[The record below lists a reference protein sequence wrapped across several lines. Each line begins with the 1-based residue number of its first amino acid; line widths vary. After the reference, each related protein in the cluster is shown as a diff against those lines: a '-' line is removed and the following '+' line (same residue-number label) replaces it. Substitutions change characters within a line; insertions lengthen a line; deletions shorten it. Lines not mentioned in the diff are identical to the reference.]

1 MKVLFIIQGEGRG
14 HLTQALTMQNILRNH
29 GHEVVEA
36 LVGKSNAR
44 QLPKFFIQGMS
55 VPIKQFESPNFL
67 PTAAN
72 KRNNLP
78 RSVAYNVLRLPYF
91 AKSVLF
97 LHRRIMESGAD
108 LVINFYELLTG
119 FTYLLFKPGVP
130 QVSIGHQY
138 LFLHK
143 DFTLPRSQPVSLFLL
158 RLFTRWTAMG
168 ATERLALSFREMEN
182 DEKARI
188 HVVPPLL
195 RSEVRELKPYTGNYL
210 HGYMVNAGYGKS
222 IMQWHQLHPETPLN
236 IFWDKKDAA
245 ETTHVDDTLTFHQ
258 LSDSAF
264 LQSLAGSKGYA
275 TTAGFESVCEAMYL
289 GKPVMM
295 VPAHIEQDCNAYDA
309 SLSGAGVIAK
319 DFDLSLLNEF
329 TASFQPDKHFRDWAD
344 RCPQM
349 IVSRIEYASKMSVN
363 HRALLS
369 ALLAWGMGKYYN
381 SSFSHIINKAFR

>member
-14 HLTQALTMQNILRNH
+14 HLTQALTMLNILRGN

-44 QLPKFFIQGMS
+44 QLPDFFTRGMD
-55 VPIKQFESPNFL
+55 VPIKRFESPNFL
-67 PTAAN
+67 PTATN

-78 RSVAYNVLRLPYF
+78 RSIAYNILRLPYF
-91 AKSVLF
+91 AKSVF
-97 LHRRIMESGAD
+97 FIHQRIVESEAD

-119 FTYLLFKPGVP
+119 FTYLLFSPGVP
-130 QVSIGHQY
+130 QISIGHQY

-143 DFTLPRSQPVSLFLL
+143 DFTLPKGHPLDTYLL
-158 RLFTRWTAMG
+158 RLFTRWTSMG
-168 ATERLALSFREMEN
+168 AAERLALSFREMEN
-182 DEKARI
+182 DDKAHIR
-188 HVVPPLL
+188 VVPPLL
-195 RSEVRELKPYTGNYL
+195 RSEVRKLKPHQGNYL

-222 IMQWHQLHPETPLN
+222 IEQWHRSHPETPLN
-236 IFWDKKDAA
+236 IFWDKKGAA
-245 ETTHVDDTLTFHQ
+245 ETTRIDDTLTFHQ

-264 LQSLAGSKGYA
+264 LRSLAGSKGYA

-289 GKPVMM
+289 GKPIMM

-329 TASFQPDKHFRDWAD
+329 AGSFHPDKRFRVWAD

-349 IVSRIEYASKMSVN
+349 ILSRIEYAGKMAVN

-369 ALLAWGMGKYYN
+369 ALLAWGMVKYHN